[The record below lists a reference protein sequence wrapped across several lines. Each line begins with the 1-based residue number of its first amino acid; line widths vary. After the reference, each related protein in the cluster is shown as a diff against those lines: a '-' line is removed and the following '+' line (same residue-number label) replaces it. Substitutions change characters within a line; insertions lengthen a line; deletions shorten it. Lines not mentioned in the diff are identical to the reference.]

1 MNEKNSA
8 SMIKFPV
15 PANLPQRYQLNNEVH
30 ARPYAALYAPERAT
44 HLALMMN
51 PAQKEQERD
60 HLATLCQRYV
70 HPLPA
75 KDADHFSADFGA
87 FRLRWE
93 QHSEFSTYT
102 FFEHGP
108 FAEPF
113 AESVLRKVPT
123 DWMEGLPGQLVVG
136 AHAAIQPP
144 SDGLPDLDAI
154 SPLFQDNS
162 LVGSEVSG
170 GAAYALTDFRIH
182 ADGFSRF
189 LIIDRHLRSRQAG
202 RLLQRLFEVEVYR
215 MMALLSFPIARK
227 LIPQLNGADQRLLG
241 ITNAMA
247 ESASNETELLDELT
261 SLASE
266 IEFSQSSTQY
276 RLNASQ
282 AYFGLVERRIQDMRE
297 QRIQGIQTF
306 REFMDRRL
314 EPAMNTCASVER
326 RQTAL
331 SKRIARASQLL
342 RTRVEITLQRQNQSL
357 LESMDR
363 RAKLQLRLQETV
375 EGLSIAAI
383 TYYSVSLISYV
394 AKAGKAMGWPIEP
407 DLVVGASIPVMAL
420 ALTLGVRYV
429 RKAIAKGQAQTDL

>member
-1 MNEKNSA
+1 
-8 SMIKFPV
+8 MIKYPV
-15 PANLPQRYQLNNEVH
+15 PANLPQRYHLNNEVH

-51 PAQKEQERD
+51 AAQKEQERD
-60 HLATLCQRYV
+60 NLAALCERYM

-75 KDADHFSADFGA
+75 PDADHFTADFGA

-108 FAEPF
+108 FSDPF
-113 AESVLRKVPT
+113 AESVLRNVPA
-123 DWMEGLPGQLVVG
+123 DWLEGLPGQLVVG
-136 AHAAIQPP
+136 AHAAIRPAG
-144 SDGLPDLDAI
+144 DGIPNLDAI

-189 LIIDRHLRSRQAG
+189 LILDQHLRSRQAG
-202 RLLQRLFEVEVYR
+202 RLLQRLFEIEMYR
-215 MMALLSFPIARK
+215 MMALLTFPIARK
-227 LIPQLNGADQRLLG
+227 LIPQLNDADQRLLG

-247 ESASNETELLDELT
+247 ESASNETELLDDLT

-266 IEFSQSSTQY
+266 IEYSQSSSQY
-276 RLNASQ
+276 RLSASQ
-282 AYFGLVERRIQDMRE
+282 AYFGLVGRRIQDMRE
-297 QRIQGIQTF
+297 KRIQGIQTF

-314 EPAMNTCASVER
+314 EPAMNTCAAVER

-383 TYYSVSLISYV
+383 TYYSVSLISYL
-394 AKAGKAMGWPIEP
+394 AKAGKEMGWPITPE
-407 DLVVGASIPVMAL
+407 LVVGASIPIVAIT
-420 ALTLGVRYV
+420 LTVGVRYM
-429 RKAIAKGQAQTDL
+429 RKVIAKGQQTE